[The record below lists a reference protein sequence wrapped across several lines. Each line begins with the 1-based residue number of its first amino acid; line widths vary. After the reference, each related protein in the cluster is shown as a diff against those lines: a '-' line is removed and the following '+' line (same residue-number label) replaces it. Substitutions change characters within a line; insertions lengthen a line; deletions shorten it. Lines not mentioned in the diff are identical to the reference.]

1 MSLIKTN
8 KLQGARLNYA
18 VAVALG
24 HSVHIDAVLHG
35 HVMHGPWISGH
46 VHDQNVWIQLYQFRP
61 SENWARG
68 GQIID
73 EHIDRLTK
81 LGDREWM
88 AHKTC
93 YDNPEVCY
101 IGYGDTALQAAMRC
115 FVAARLGET
124 VEIPDTLF
132 ISNS

>member
-1 MSLIKTN
+1 MTKVKTKN
-8 KLQGARLNYA
+8 LCGAKLNYA

-35 HVMHGPWISGH
+35 HVMHGPWVSGH

-68 GQIID
+68 GQSID
-73 EHIDRLTK
+73 EHIHRLTK

-88 AHKTC
+88 THKTC
-93 YDNPEVCY
+93 YDNPEVY
-101 IGYGDTALQAAMRC
+101 HNGYGQTPLIAAMRC
-115 FVAARLGET
+115 FVSSKLGEY
-124 VEIPDTLF
+124 VEIPDNLF
-132 ISNS
+132 

>member
-24 HSVHIDAVLHG
+24 HSVHINATLHG

-68 GQIID
+68 GQIIE
-73 EHIDRLTK
+73 EHIDRLS
-81 LGDREWM
+81 RVAESEWM

-93 YDNPEVCY
+93 YENPEVY
-101 IGYGDTALQAAMRC
+101 HTGYGETPLIAAMRC
-115 FVAARLGET
+115 FVTAKLGES
-124 VEIPDTLF
+124 VEIPDNLF
-132 ISNS
+132 S